1 MPGRAE
7 TLLQRIIAK
16 ASRGHRGDPVG
27 TVAFYGPD
35 DQRAS
40 KVVVGISPDANVG
53 ISETR
58 KWFNDADDVRE
69 DAKILEEVL
78 AFLSDRSVRSLVVTN
93 GIYGCPHEE
102 GIDYPEGQS
111 CEQCSFWKDR
121 PRDVTVIG

>member
-7 TLLQRIIAK
+7 TLLQRIISK

-40 KVVVGISPDANVG
+40 KVVVGISPDPNVG

-58 KWFNDADDVRE
+58 KWFSEPGDVRQ
-69 DAKILEEVL
+69 DVTVLEEVL
-78 AFLSDRSVRSLVVTN
+78 AFIAEQNVRSLVVTN
-93 GIYGCPHEE
+93 GVYGCPHEE
-102 GIDYPEGQS
+102 GVDYAEGQH
-111 CEQCSFWKDR
+111 CEQCPFWKDR
-121 PRDVTVIG
+121 DRDVAVIG